1 MGAGFDWT
9 KLIVENIGKIIP
21 AVLLLITGLTS
32 AFGYVVNDNWNKDE
46 ERNQAIREVA
56 IGFQTAMVVS
66 VPEPVIITKDTCNL
80 CMDEIRKLKRW
91 HK

>member
-1 MGAGFDWT
+1 MGMGFNWT
-9 KLIVENIGKIIP
+9 KLIVENIGKIVP

-32 AFGYVVNDNWNKDE
+32 AFGYVVNENWNKDE

-56 IGFQTAMVVS
+56 MGFQTAMVVHTTK
-66 VPEPVIITKDTCNL
+66 PVIITKDSCGW
-80 CMDEIRKLKRW
+80 CKSEIKNLKRW